1 MAERCHR
8 PPDDDEASGAIA
20 CPILGAH
27 DAMLTDPLMTVREVA
42 EKLKVKESTVRSY
55 IRDKQL
61 RAIKLGKDWRI
72 SVEDLDA
79 FVEEHANK

>member
-1 MAERCHR
+1 
-8 PPDDDEASGAIA
+8 
-20 CPILGAH
+20 
-27 DAMLTDPLMTVREVA
+27 MLTDPLMTVREVA

-79 FVEEHANK
+79 FVEEHANR

>member
-1 MAERCHR
+1 MGALRCR
-8 PPDDDEASGAIA
+8 SDDDASGAIA
-20 CPILGAH
+20 CPIPGVH

-79 FVEEHANK
+79 FVEEHANR

>member
-1 MAERCHR
+1 
-8 PPDDDEASGAIA
+8 
-20 CPILGAH
+20 
-27 DAMLTDPLMTVREVA
+27 MLTDPLMTVREVA

-79 FVEEHANK
+79 FVAEHANR